1 MGSPDSAGPVSR
13 AIETLSRVTDG
24 YFRDPTTGKVILVE
38 KPNAKIK
45 AVGVLLAAPHALRT
59 VHVVS
64 AGDSVEVLFER
75 AAMAMLLWWS
85 VDEVLNGT
93 TKYLKTTG
101 AVTLVGAVMRTIL
114 VERGRWL
121 ARPQPHL

>member
-1 MGSPDSAGPVSR
+1 MGSPDSTGPVSR

-45 AVGVLLAAPHALRT
+45 AVGALLAAPNALRT

-64 AGDSVEVLFER
+64 AGDSAEVLFER

-121 ARPQPHL
+121 ARQQPHL

>member
-1 MGSPDSAGPVSR
+1 VSR

-24 YFRDPTTGKVILVE
+24 YFRDPTTGSVLLVE
-38 KPNAKIK
+38 KPNAKFK
-45 AVGVLLAAPHALRT
+45 AVGLLLAAPHALRK

-64 AGDSVEVLFER
+64 AGDSVEVFFER

-93 TKYLKTTG
+93 TKYLKTTA
-101 AVTLVGAVMRTIL
+101 AVALVGAVMRTVL

-121 ARPQPHL
+121 ARPQPRL